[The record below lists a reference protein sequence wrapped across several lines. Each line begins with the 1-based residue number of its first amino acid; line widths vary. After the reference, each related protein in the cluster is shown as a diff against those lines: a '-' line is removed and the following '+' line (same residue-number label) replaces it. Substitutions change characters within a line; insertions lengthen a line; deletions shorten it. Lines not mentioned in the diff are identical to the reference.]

1 MGAMTAL
8 PVRGGRSRARA
19 PVLLTLVS
27 ALLYAAAFPPLGLYP
42 LAWIALAPFLW
53 ALGRVGPLAAAGLG
67 LLWSVVLGLG
77 TAYALPGMI
86 SGYFETSAA
95 LGWAGLVATS
105 LVLSG
110 SYLAPVSAWLSW
122 QSRRAGIHPF
132 AFAAAWGGY
141 EYARAHLLVPSP
153 WALTAYSQLPATAFV
168 QSADVVGAF
177 GLGMLIAAGNA
188 CVASLLDARLRPRR
202 PAVAWLAVLV
212 LCAGALGYGAWRL
225 GEPLD
230 PGREIDVALVQ
241 SGVEPHWRSEQAH
254 RYRDANLDRHLQLTA
269 SAIDSQP
276 DLVLWPE
283 FAVDFFLRER
293 TEERQRLL
301 GATRASGAELLLGA
315 PDYRYRLSG
324 PEYFNAAF
332 LLRGG
337 VLVDRHRKVQLMP
350 FSEENPLREV
360 VAIGSDRYTRG
371 EEARPLRSRHAA
383 IGVLLC
389 SEVIHPGHVREL
401 VRAGAQ
407 LLANPSNDDWLG
419 SGGAARQ
426 LLDAVSM
433 RAIENRRWVVRS
445 SVNGYTGVIDPHGRL
460 RGVVPAAEPAVLLAQ
475 VRASDVTTPYQ
486 RFGDVAPQLAVAA
499 LALFSLH
506 PLAARR
512 RTTQRRLS

>member
-19 PVLLTLVS
+19 PVLLTLTS

-42 LAWIALAPFLW
+42 LAWVALVPFLW
-53 ALGRVGPLAAAGLG
+53 ALARVGPLAAAGLG
-67 LLWSVVLGLG
+67 LLWSLGLGLG
-77 TAYALPGMI
+77 TAHALPGMI
-86 SGYFETSAA
+86 SGFFETSPAV
-95 LGWAGLVATS
+95 GWAGLLATS

-110 SYLAPVSAWLSW
+110 CYLAPVAAWLAW
-122 QSRRAGIHPF
+122 QQRRGSLHPF
-132 AFAAAWGGY
+132 AFAAAWGVY
-141 EYARAHLLVPSP
+141 EYARAHLLIPNP
-153 WALTAYSQLPATAFV
+153 WALTAYSQLPASAFV
-168 QSADVVGAF
+168 QSADLVGPF
-177 GLGMLIAAGNA
+177 GLGMLIAANNA
-188 CVASLLDARLRPRR
+188 CVASLLDARLRPR
-202 PAVAWLAVLV
+202 AVAWLAVLV

-230 PGREIDVALVQ
+230 PGRGIEVALVQ
-241 SGVEPHWRSEQAH
+241 SGVEPHWRAEQAP
-254 RYRDANLDRHLQLTA
+254 RYRDANLDRQLELTA
-269 SAIDSQP
+269 SAIDSHP

-293 TEERQRLL
+293 SEQRQRLL
-301 GATRASGAELLLGA
+301 AATRNSGAEWLLGA

-337 VLVDRHRKVQLMP
+337 ALVDRHRKVQLMP

-360 VAIGSDRYTRG
+360 VAIGADRYTRG
-371 EEARPLRSRHAA
+371 NQARPLRSTSAA

-419 SGGAARQ
+419 NGGAGRQ

-433 RAIENRRWVVRS
+433 RAIENRRWIVRS
-445 SVNGYTGVIDPHGRL
+445 SVNGYTGVVDPYGRV
-460 RGVVPAAEPAVLLAQ
+460 RGLVPHAEPAVLLAQ
-475 VRASDVTTPYQ
+475 VSASDVTTPYQ

-499 LALFSLH
+499 LVLFSVH

-512 RTTQRRLS
+512 RTTQRRRS